1 MTRVLFIYP
10 NAISQGFIHGGIAIL
25 SAVLKEAGHETD
37 LFDTTFYNIES
48 NKIETSLQFK
58 PTDLKKKIE
67 RREVKF
73 LVSDFLNKIS
83 TFKPDLIA
91 ITCTSNSY
99 LLLKN
104 LMEKTISN
112 INCPVI
118 IGGPK
123 ATISP
128 EELIR
133 EDFISMVCIGEG
145 EEALVEVANNI
156 RDNKSLINIK
166 NIWIKKNHRIHRN
179 EVRLL
184 NQNLDSLPLPDWSIF
199 NEQHFYRPMYGN
211 ILKFGWFEMSRGCP
225 FSCSYCINSYL
236 HKLYQDK
243 GKIFRTKSIER
254 IINEIEY
261 FKNKYD
267 INYIRFVDETF
278 LSLSTK
284 ELKRFATAWK
294 SKIKIPF
301 IMMTRPESVTREKG
315 KILADLGYCT
325 HVSIG
330 IESGN
335 EKLRKEV
342 YNRYVKNE
350 TIIKAF
356 QILKEAGIGTTSY
369 NMLGAPTE
377 SRKEIFDTI
386 KLNRLAKVDVAS
398 LSYIYPFE
406 GTPLRERCL
415 NDGYIN
421 EKSAMITDYTKDTIL
436 DMPQISRKEL
446 RGLYKTFNF
455 YVKFPKIIYPL
466 IKICEGDNKVSNSIY
481 KILAKIYQIEWAE

>member
-48 NKIETSLQFK
+48 DKIETSLQFK

-67 RREVKF
+67 KREVKF

-112 INCPVI
+112 INCPII

-133 EDFISMVCIGEG
+133 EEFINMVCIGEG

-211 ILKFGWFEMSRGCP
+211 ILKFGWFALSRGC
-225 FSCSYCINSYL
+225 FYSCSYCLVKDTEIQTDGSNV
-236 HKLYQDK
+236 
-243 GKIFRTKSIER
+243 KIQNLRIGNKVKS
-254 IINEIEY
+254 
-261 FKNKYD
+261 
-267 INYIRFVDETF
+267 
-278 LSLSTK
+278 
-284 ELKRFATAWK
+284 
-294 SKIKIPF
+294 
-301 IMMTRPESVTREKG
+301 
-315 KILADLGYCT
+315 
-325 HVSIG
+325 
-330 IESGN
+330 
-335 EKLRKEV
+335 
-342 YNRYVKNE
+342 
-350 TIIKAF
+350 
-356 QILKEAGIGTTSY
+356 
-369 NMLGAPTE
+369 
-377 SRKEIFDTI
+377 FDTSVQKI
-386 KLNRLAKVDVAS
+386 ADSNIVDIHKRS
-398 LSYIYPFE
+398 
-406 GTPLRERCL
+406 G
-415 NDGYIN
+415 
-421 EKSAMITDYTKDTIL
+421 
-436 DMPQISRKEL
+436 
-446 RGLYKTFNF
+446 
-455 YVKFPKIIYPL
+455 
-466 IKICEGDNKVSNSIY
+466 SIY
-481 KILAKIYQIEWAE
+481 KLLLEDGSQLAISKEHPIYTKRGWIPVEDLRENDEVLKLE